1 MKYSVS
7 VLIGFLI
14 ISGCASTK
22 IFDYQSLQ
30 GAPLKSAIYRL
41 GIPDNE
47 QDMKDFIVY
56 SWYGTRI
63 TEDTG
68 FIFRSGD
75 FKTFYECE
83 IKILVEYD
91 QIIKIETK
99 GDINKCP
106 GRVY

>member
-1 MKYSVS
+1 MKSYS
-7 VLIGFLI
+7 LILLGILVF
-14 ISGCASTK
+14 SGCATTK

-30 GAPLKSAIYRL
+30 GAPIKSAIYQL
-41 GIPDNE
+41 GIPDAE

-56 SWYGTRI
+56 SWYGTQI

-75 FKTFYECE
+75 FKTYYECE

-91 QIIKIETK
+91 QIIKVETK
-99 GDINKCP
+99 GEISKCP
-106 GRVY
+106 GRYY